1 MIREFM
7 EGVLVFFIF
16 MAFIFALPFLL
27 LNPIAP
33 AALPS
38 RYRVEIVK
46 K

>member
-1 MIREFM
+1 MIREFI

-27 LNPIAP
+27 LNQIAP

-38 RYRVEIVK
+38 GYRVEIVK